1 MVIVSSGHGWK
12 SNNIGVFRG
21 KQVFSLPK
29 MVHLYLNIELKRLYQ
44 NKCMSMFV
52 TKFSQDLL

>member
-12 SNNIGVFRG
+12 SNNIG
-21 KQVFSLPK
+21 VFSLPK

-44 NKCMSMFV
+44 NNCMSMFV